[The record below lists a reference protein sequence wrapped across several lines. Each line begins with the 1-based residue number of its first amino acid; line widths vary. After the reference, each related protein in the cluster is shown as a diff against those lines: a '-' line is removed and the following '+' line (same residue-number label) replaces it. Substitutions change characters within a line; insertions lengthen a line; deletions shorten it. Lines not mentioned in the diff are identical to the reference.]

1 MTALDFLAL
10 SESELAD
17 AVLAVLREAPGV
29 QAYVGE
35 PARIHDGEAE
45 SPAYPFIVLERHET
59 QDVSVSEVYGLDHR
73 LQLATYSRHGGLRES
88 KAILGALRRA
98 LEDLPPVLAHQRIVL
113 NIVTYCDTMR
123 MRNPH
128 IFRGLLRVR
137 IQTEEL

>member
-1 MTALDFLAL
+1 MTALDFLAV

-17 AVLAVLREAPGV
+17 AVLAVLRAAPGV
-29 QAYVGE
+29 QAHVGD

-59 QDVSVSEVYGLDHR
+59 QDVSVSEVCGLDHR
-73 LQLATYSRHGGLRES
+73 LQLAVYSRHGGLRES
-88 KAILGALRRA
+88 KAILGALRQA
-98 LEDLPPVLAHQRIVL
+98 LEDLPTVLAHQRIVL
-113 NIVTYCDTMR
+113 SIVTYCDTMR